1 MLQSNNLLSTS
12 SLLSRLQTWGS
23 SLTSP
28 FTMNGMI
35 GNGIGSVGAA
45 SRRTHMMGLNSSNF
59 AVDNQY
65 FSLYEQTGLIG
76 ILYFVVLFMW
86 IIVSLVK
93 RMNKLPA
100 SNSLRLPQVAL
111 ALGAGVAVASLT
123 TNVLELFPANVF
135 FWMVIGM
142 ALYQYRE
149 ADDIPYKAGER
160 R

>member
-1 MLQSNNLLSTS
+1 MLVLAVVFLTLPAVVFFGGRFLQSKNLLSSS
-12 SLLSRLQTWGS
+12 SLLDRLQIWGS

-65 FSLYEQTGLIG
+65 FSLYEQTGWIG
-76 ILYFVVLFMW
+76 LAYFLMLFMW
-86 IIVSLVK
+86 LLVTLVR
-93 RMNKLPA
+93 RMNA
-100 SNSLRLPQVAL
+100 SPYSAGSRLPQVAI
-111 ALGAGVAVASLT
+111 ALGAGVAAASMT

-135 FWMVIGM
+135 SGCS
-142 ALYQYRE
+142 
-149 ADDIPYKAGER
+149 
-160 R
+160 